1 MVLDWDEDSSRL
13 LQNIEDVARAA
24 RDHARSRG
32 APSLSIARAWHRQ
45 IMDGLDFPP
54 PAEDLEAGVFRGEPG
69 QTHVA
74 VDVGGQSGVPPDRVA
89 AELERFEAKLI
100 RAVGRLDAR
109 VPSGGLPDEEA
120 LDMVLDLCAW
130 VHAEWVRIHP
140 FPNGNGR
147 TARLWANWVVMRYGL
162 PPFVRLR
169 PRPEGD
175 AYAFAGACAM
185 SGDWRPT
192 AALFRGMLLRFL
204 DEQSA

>member
-1 MVLDWDEDSSRL
+1 MGPDWDEDSSRL
-13 LQNIEDVARAA
+13 LRNIEDAAKAA

-32 APSLSIARAWHRQ
+32 APSLSIVRAWHRL

-54 PAEDLEAGVFRGEPG
+54 PAEDFEAGVFRGETS
-69 QTHVA
+69 QTHVI
-74 VDVGGQSGVPPDRVA
+74 VDVGGQSGVLPDRVA
-89 AELERFEAKLI
+89 EELERFEARLI
-100 RAVGRLDAR
+100 LAVERLDAGF
-109 VPSGGLPDEEA
+109 PFGGLPDEEL

-130 VHAEWVRIHP
+130 AHAEWVRIHP

-147 TARLWANWVVMRYGL
+147 TARLWANWVAMRYGL

-175 AYAFAGACAM
+175 AYAFSGARAM

-192 AALFRGMLLRFL
+192 AALFRGILQRFL
-204 DEQSA
+204 EEQEA